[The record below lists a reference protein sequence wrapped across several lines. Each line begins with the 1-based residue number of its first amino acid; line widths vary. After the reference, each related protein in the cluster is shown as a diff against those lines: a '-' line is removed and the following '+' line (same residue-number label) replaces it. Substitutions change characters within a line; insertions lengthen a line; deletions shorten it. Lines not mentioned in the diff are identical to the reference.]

1 MAQEQEEI
9 IIIQDE
15 DTALSESAQMDDLTE
30 EDAEDAANK
39 KKKKMILIAGGGAVI
54 ILLLVI
60 IALLLYKK
68 LSHNGDANPLSL
80 IEKKIHN
87 KSKPTIEQSEL
98 EKIIAKAN
106 YLYANGNKQEALN
119 LFEQIALYSEGVSQY
134 NLGVAQL
141 KDKQYDKALEA
152 FKKAIQNNEKVCVS
166 AINAAVCAQALNE
179 DESFKYYIDLAYA
192 SLPNEINSP
201 LYSYYY
207 ALIQFY
213 KGNNLEA
220 LSALNHPNSDEYPEQ
235 KQILKSKINTALGNY
250 TDAINTLSKSS
261 NPENSLA
268 LGLLYANTGEIA
280 LAQKYLSNAISLT
293 KNPMREQLA
302 LALVNIKAGQLQ
314 DVSKQIA
321 ILTDKYPT
329 AIYEPYP
336 IRVSLKDSLF
346 DPDSAQKS
354 FRQKIDNEP
363 WMTYEKIFYFAPYKV
378 FNATNTINY
387 IKKGNANIYIDD
399 VSSAKEYLE
408 KSSATSAVNF
418 GIAQSI
424 KKALS
429 FRLRDANQQLL
440 SLEKVQPKHSILQY
454 NLALTYAQIGDLQNA
469 YEHFKRSY
477 HLDSNNYLSGIF
489 AIMCAQTLHINSDK
503 FNAIVKDN
511 LANEPVS
518 EDTELYK
525 TLLNLSQNN
534 PLGSSKWLN
543 NKYKERPLY
552 LVLKVIIANKIGKN
566 DVAQSSAKK
575 LSNLL
580 PHDIFPQMVYIDT
593 KLKKADPLTYARDM
607 LFYMK
612 KQQFNFEDLYYG
624 PYITRYLYAQEAL
637 LTGSLYPLQTQLQTA
652 LNTTNESP
660 VDILYLLALTNLFGK
675 NAENAFTQFN
685 QLIDDYKINDE
696 KTLFFGA
703 VASIA
708 AGHHENAIA
717 LLELAKIRNPQFAE
731 SRFALALLYME
742 AKNNKGASIQFE
754 NIPQVWFSSDYFTF
768 DINTEELYFKREQH
782 N

>member
-1 MAQEQEEI
+1 
-9 IIIQDE
+9 
-15 DTALSESAQMDDLTE
+15 
-30 EDAEDAANK
+30 
-39 KKKKMILIAGGGAVI
+39 
-54 ILLLVI
+54 
-60 IALLLYKK
+60 
-68 LSHNGDANPLSL
+68 
-80 IEKKIHN
+80 
-87 KSKPTIEQSEL
+87 
-98 EKIIAKAN
+98 
-106 YLYANGNKQEALN
+106 
-119 LFEQIALYSEGVSQY
+119 
-134 NLGVAQL
+134 
-141 KDKQYDKALEA
+141 
-152 FKKAIQNNEKVCVS
+152 
-166 AINAAVCAQALNE
+166 
-179 DESFKYYIDLAYA
+179 
-192 SLPNEINSP
+192 
-201 LYSYYY
+201 
-207 ALIQFY
+207 
-213 KGNNLEA
+213 
-220 LSALNHPNSDEYPEQ
+220 
-235 KQILKSKINTALGNY
+235 
-250 TDAINTLSKSS
+250 
-261 NPENSLA
+261 
-268 LGLLYANTGEIA
+268 
-280 LAQKYLSNAISLT
+280 
-293 KNPMREQLA
+293 MREQLA

-566 DVAQSSAKK
+566 DVAQSSAQK

-754 NIPQVWFSSDYFTF
+754 NIPQVGFSSDYFTF

>member
-15 DTALSESAQMDDLTE
+15 DAAIGNLTE
-30 EDAEDAANK
+30 INEFIEEDEQNEENQK
-39 KKKKMILIAGGGAVI
+39 KKKILLIGGAAVAV

-68 LSHNGDANPLSL
+68 LSHNDDANPLSF
-80 IEKKIHN
+80 IEKKIQE
-87 KSKPTIEQSEL
+87 KTKPTIEQSEL
-98 EKIIAKAN
+98 EKLIAKAN
-106 YLYANGNKQEALN
+106 YLYANGNKEEALN

-141 KDKQYDKALEA
+141 KDKQYDKALET

-166 AINAAVCAQALNE
+166 AINAAVCSQALNE
-179 DESFKYYIDLAYA
+179 EESFKYYIDLAYA

-207 ALIQFY
+207 ALIQY
-213 KGNNLEA
+213 YRGNNIEA

-250 TDAINTLSKSS
+250 YEAIDTLLKPSTP
-261 NPENSLA
+261 NNSLT
-268 LGLLYANTGEIA
+268 LGLLYANAGDLP
-280 LAQKYLSNAISLT
+280 LAKKHLTNAIRL
-293 KNPMREQLA
+293 NQDPLREHLA

-314 DVSKQIA
+314 EASTQINT
-321 ILTDKYPT
+321 LTDKYPT
-329 AIYEPYP
+329 AVYDPFP
-336 IRVSLKDSLF
+336 IRVSLKNSLF
-346 DPDSAQKS
+346 EPDAAQKS
-354 FRQKIDNEP
+354 FRQKIDNEA

-378 FNATNTINY
+378 FNANNTISY
-387 IKKGNANIYIDD
+387 IRKGNATIYIDD
-399 VSSAKEYLE
+399 ISSAKEYLE
-408 KSSATSAVNF
+408 KSSATSAVNY

-429 FRLRDANQQLL
+429 FRLRDANKQLL
-440 SLEKVQPKHSILQY
+440 SLEKIQPKHSILQY

-477 HLDSNNYLSGIF
+477 HLDSNNYLSGLF
-489 AIMCAQTLHINSDK
+489 AVMCAQTLHLDNEK
-503 FNAIVKDN
+503 FNSILKDN
-511 LANEPVS
+511 LANEPAS
-518 EDTELYK
+518 EDTDLYN
-525 TLLNLSQNN
+525 TLLNITQNN
-534 PLGSSKWLN
+534 PLGSSNWLN

-552 LVLKVIIANKIGKN
+552 LVLKVIIANKLAKN
-566 DVAQSSAKK
+566 DVAQSSAQK

-580 PHDIFPQMVYIDT
+580 PHDIFPQMLYIDT
-593 KLKKADPLTYARDM
+593 KLKKADPKTYAREM

-612 KQQFNFEDLYYG
+612 KQKFNFDDLYYG
-624 PYITRYLYAQEAL
+624 PYITRYLYVQEAL
-637 LTGSLYPLQTQLQTA
+637 LTGSLYPLQTQLQSV
-652 LNTTNESP
+652 LNTTKESP
-660 VDILYLLALTNLFGK
+660 EDILYLLALSNLFNA
-675 NAENAFTQFN
+675 NAESAFTQFN
-685 QLIDDYKINDE
+685 QLIDDYKINDD

-717 LLELAKIRNPQFAE
+717 LLELAKMKNPEFAE
-731 SRFALALLYME
+731 SRFALGLLYME
-742 AKNNKGASIQFE
+742 IKNNKGASIQLGR
-754 NIPQVWFSSDYFTF
+754 IPEVGFNSDYFTF
-768 DINTEELYFKREQH
+768 DINTEDLYFKREQH

>member
-80 IEKKIHN
+80 IEKKFHN

-566 DVAQSSAKK
+566 DVAQSSAQK

>member
-268 LGLLYANTGEIA
+268 LGLLYANTGDIA

-566 DVAQSSAKK
+566 DVAQSSAQK

>member
-566 DVAQSSAKK
+566 DVAQSSAQK